1 MTSDNTVPPN
11 RISHEQQWQTWIE
24 FAPASDSDSV
34 QLAIDLVIGTVQTLR
49 WPTAHLEQLKVTLV
63 KASQNILEQGL
74 LSGSA
79 TPLIIRVLISE
90 NNGMLQETG
99 PAGHKP
105 TETRPTDKP
114 VQGVQRLPAR
124 GWGFFLVQKPREA
137 PPAGAGEAHHLIEL
151 FLYQERAR
159 HRKLRHR
166 KKGGNYG

>member
-1 MTSDNTVPPN
+1 MASDKTVPPN
-11 RISHEQQWQTWIE
+11 RITHEHQWQTWIE
-24 FAPASDSDSV
+24 FTLASDSDNV
-34 QLAIDLVIGTVQTLR
+34 QLAIDLVIGTVQTLN
-49 WPTAHLEQLKVTLV
+49 WPVTHLEQLKVALA
-63 KASQNILEQGL
+63 KASQNVLEQSR
-74 LSGSA
+74 LSSSA

-90 NNGMLQETG
+90 NDGIPPETG

-124 GWGFFLVQKPREA
+124 GWGFFLVQKQGEVS
-137 PPAGAGEAHHLIEL
+137 PAGAGEAHHLIEL